1 MYTIELI
8 NISVYEMLD
17 ILHEKI
23 NQSILNENSNKK
35 LRNDDIR
42 EKTIPYTFEILS
54 FKGTDDFYF
63 TNVSNKLLKLIPDD
77 FYVIKELTN
86 TKNMYRIPI
95 DIYANY
101 DFESELYMRYRG
113 FFD

>member
-1 MYTIELI
+1 MYTIKLI
-8 NISVYEMLD
+8 NINVYKMID

-23 NQSILNENSNKK
+23 NQSIINKTSNKE
-35 LRNDDIR
+35 LRSDDVR
-42 EKTIPYTFEILS
+42 EKTVTYSFEILAS
-54 FKGTDDFYF
+54 NESDSFYF
-63 TNVSNKLLKLIPDD
+63 TNVSDELLKLIPDD
-77 FYVIKELTN
+77 FYVIKEVTN

-113 FFD
+113 FLD

>member
-8 NISVYEMLD
+8 NISVYQMLD

-23 NQSILNENSNKK
+23 NQSVLNENSNKK
-35 LRNDDIR
+35 LRNDDMR

-54 FKGTDDFYF
+54 FNGTGDFYF
-63 TNVSNKLLKLIPDD
+63 TNVSNELLKLIPDD